1 MADKRL
7 TSCVF
12 PQTAQAVI
20 DRRMQEFVIR
30 SFPAHCRDRQSVR
43 VMRAVRGDFTGS
55 MRLAYFQFA
64 LETVMMSIA
73 RLVVTLRP
81 VFRLVAPSTG
91 AAPAETVQAHHEANV
106 DDIDRLRAFEIER
119 VRRNPTSLLSP
130 RF

>member
-1 MADKRL
+1 
-7 TSCVF
+7 
-12 PQTAQAVI
+12 
-20 DRRMQEFVIR
+20 
-30 SFPAHCRDRQSVR
+30 
-43 VMRAVRGDFTGS
+43 MRAVRGDFTGS

-73 RLVVTLRP
+73 RLIVTLRP
-81 VFRLVAPSTG
+81 AFRFVAPSTG